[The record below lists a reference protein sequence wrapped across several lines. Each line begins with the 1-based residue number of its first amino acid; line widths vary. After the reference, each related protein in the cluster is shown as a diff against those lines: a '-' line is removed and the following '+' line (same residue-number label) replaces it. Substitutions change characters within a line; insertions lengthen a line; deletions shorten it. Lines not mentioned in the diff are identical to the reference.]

1 MYLRQGRASIVSVS
15 PRLYQYV
22 MYLHLSTTTATTVLH
37 LLCAYR
43 REYVNTRILP
53 CTNAHATR
61 RACAQTRD
69 THGGSF
75 SHKPWRFTLSSGRIY
90 PSANCC
96 NLANVP
102 CNSSVCVRACA
113 RACASVYSSKLIGN
127 ETTRLHQP
135 STHPSGSSFFP
146 PLSSYFSHNTQ
157 SSD

>member
-1 MYLRQGRASIVSVS
+1 
-15 PRLYQYV
+15 

-102 CNSSVCVRACA
+102 CNSSVCVRAYA
-113 RACASVYSSKLIGN
+113 HACACVYSSKLIGN
-127 ETTRLHQP
+127 ETTKRLHQP
-135 STHPSGSSFFP
+135 PTHPSGSSFFP
-146 PLSSYFSHNTQ
+146 PPSPYFSHNTQ
-157 SSD
+157 SND

>member
-1 MYLRQGRASIVSVS
+1 MYRQPRASIVSVS
-15 PRLYQYV
+15 PTLRLYQYV

-43 REYVNTRILP
+43 REYADPTG
-53 CTNAHATR
+53 TNAHATR

-102 CNSSVCVRACA
+102 CSPRVCVCAC
-113 RACASVYSSKLIGN
+113 VYSWKLLGN
-127 ETTRLHQP
+127 ETTRIHHRLIPVDRLFP
-135 STHPSGSSFFP
+135 SPSP
-146 PLSSYFSHNTQ
+146 YFSHNT
-157 SSD
+157 